1 MDLMIVD
8 DSKIMQGLIIDVCN
22 QFNVLRPVAV
32 VNDGEEAVNA
42 FIKYRPHVITMD
54 LTMPKLDGIEAIKR
68 IIAIDNKVKILVIS
82 AVSDN
87 NMAIN
92 SLIAGARGFLPKPF
106 AKEKLTELM
115 IEILNE
121 KY

>member
-8 DSKIMQGLIIDVCN
+8 DSKIMQELIFEVCS
-22 QFNVLRPVAV
+22 QFNVLHPVAV

-42 FIKYRPHVITMD
+42 FIKFRPQIITMD

-68 IIAIDNKVKILVIS
+68 IVAIDPKVKILVIS

-87 NMAIN
+87 NIAIN
-92 SLIAGARGFLPKPF
+92 SLAAGARGFLFKPF
-106 AKEKLTELM
+106 GKESLTELM
-115 IEILNE
+115 IEILKE